1 MSSKHTVIYIP
12 GIGDDVKGLQS
23 TLIKKWRL
31 YGMEPI
37 IHEVPWMDREAF
49 APKLERLLA
58 RIDELVKHGH
68 TVSLVAASAGAGAAI
83 NAFAKRPDKVNGVVC
98 IAGKVNNPES
108 IGDGYRQRSPSF
120 IESAQQVQ
128 FSLDILDE
136 GNYRPRIMSRYA
148 LFDPIIPRD
157 DSIVLGGVN
166 ITVPTFGHSV
176 TIAEQLLLGAPNY
189 LRWLKRLAK

>member
-1 MSSKHTVIYIP
+1 MNNHTVIYIP
-12 GIGDDVKGLQS
+12 GIGDDIKKLQS

-31 YGMEPI
+31 YGVQPLV
-37 IHEVPWMDREAF
+37 HEMPWMDQEPF
-49 APKLERLLA
+49 ASKLERLVALIKELHGQD
-58 RIDELVKHGH
+58 RI
-68 TVSLVAASAGAGAAI
+68 VSLVGASAGAGAAI
-83 NAFAKRPDKVNGVVC
+83 NAFAQRSGKVNGIVC

-120 IESAQQVQ
+120 IESANQVQ

-136 GNYRPRIMSRYA
+136 GNYRSRIMSRYA
-148 LFDPIIPRD
+148 LFDPIIPRE

>member
-1 MSSKHTVIYIP
+1 MNNHTVIYIP
-12 GIGDDVKGLQS
+12 GIGDDIKKLQS

-31 YGMEPI
+31 YGVQPLV
-37 IHEVPWMDREAF
+37 HEMPWMDQEPF
-49 APKLERLLA
+49 ASKLERLVALIKELHGQD
-58 RIDELVKHGH
+58 RI
-68 TVSLVAASAGAGAAI
+68 VSLVGASAGAGAAI
-83 NAFAKRPDKVNGVVC
+83 NAFAQRSGKVNGIVC

-120 IESAQQVQ
+120 IESANQVQ

-136 GNYRPRIMSRYA
+136 GNYRSRIMSRYA
-148 LFDPIIPRD
+148 LFDPIIPRE

-189 LRWLKRLAK
+189 LRWLKQLAK